1 MTEPMVWLC
10 LGALMVQ
17 GALFLTKERLPIHF
31 WVLTVFNWCC
41 LFALPYAI
49 NASLL

>member
-1 MTEPMVWLC
+1 MVWLC
-10 LGALMVQ
+10 LGALGVQ
-17 GALFLTKERLPIHF
+17 SALFLTKDLLPSHF
-31 WVLTVFNWCC
+31 WALTVFNWSC

>member
-1 MTEPMVWLC
+1 MSEPMVWLC
-10 LGALMVQ
+10 LGALLVP
-17 GALFLTKERLPIHF
+17 GALFVTKELLPVHF
-31 WVLTVFNWCC
+31 WALTLFNWSC